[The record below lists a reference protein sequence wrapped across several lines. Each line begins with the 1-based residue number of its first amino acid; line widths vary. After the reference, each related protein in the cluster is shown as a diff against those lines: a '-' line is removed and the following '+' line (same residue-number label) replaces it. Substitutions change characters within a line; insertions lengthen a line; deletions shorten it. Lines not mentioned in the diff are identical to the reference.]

1 MMISRA
7 KKFIYIHVDR
17 TGGTTFSRAFKKYTH
32 FQWSHRFH
40 LLCLR
45 TFGEMP
51 KLQLLAEQTALELR
65 GKLDQNI
72 WEENYKFAMIRN
84 PYEWMVSNYSYI
96 RQYEAAWHHNLVAKM
111 TFVEFVDWRLGEAW
125 KEIDPLGL
133 NRGLSAWFTDEN
145 GEVIIDYV
153 GRFEHFEQEFN
164 LFCERIGVSS
174 TLPHL
179 NKSKFKSVDKYYTT
193 STKAQ
198 VQEKFALDFKLFGYN
213 DLT

>member
-1 MMISRA
+1 
-7 KKFIYIHVDR
+7 
-17 TGGTTFSRAFKKYTH
+17 
-32 FQWSHRFH
+32 
-40 LLCLR
+40 
-45 TFGEMP
+45 
-51 KLQLLAEQTALELR
+51 
-65 GKLDQNI
+65 
-72 WEENYKFAMIRN
+72 MIRN

-96 RQYEAAWHHNLVAKM
+96 RQYESAWHHNLVAKM

-164 LFCERIGVSS
+164 LFCERIGVSC